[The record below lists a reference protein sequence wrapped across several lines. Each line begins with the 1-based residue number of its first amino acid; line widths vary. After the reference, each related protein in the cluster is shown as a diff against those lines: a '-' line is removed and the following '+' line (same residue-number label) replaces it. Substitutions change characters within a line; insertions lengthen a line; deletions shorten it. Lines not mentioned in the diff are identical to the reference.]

1 MSTKIHNFRIGLFVL
16 AAAALLVGAL
26 LAVGLK
32 AYFGQRDIFETYV
45 TGQVENLSV
54 GALVKLRGLTIGK
67 ITSIEFAGEEY
78 PQYTEQYV
86 VITFE
91 VPRGRAWSAGANDM
105 QRLIDKEV
113 ARGLRARIQAQGF
126 IGANILA
133 LEYVDPKVY
142 PPEPIPW
149 TPKHY
154 YIPSASSQFNRVL
167 ESLEK
172 ILRHV
177 EDLDFADLLERA
189 NKLIDAANRLAGNL
203 NQVDFNQLG
212 TNAVS
217 LIVDFR
223 ETAHDVQRTLSDAQ
237 KAIHG
242 ADLPGVSRDTTA
254 LIAKLSTAAVELRRL
269 LASVDTVELNG
280 SLANVRAA
288 TEELI
293 GLIHNLQQRPSSVL
307 FSKSPNP
314 VSELEKPPKK

>member
-1 MSTKIHNFRIGLFVL
+1 
-16 AAAALLVGAL
+16 
-26 LAVGLK
+26 
-32 AYFGQRDIFETYV
+32 
-45 TGQVENLSV
+45 
-54 GALVKLRGLTIGK
+54 
-67 ITSIEFAGEEY
+67 
-78 PQYTEQYV
+78 
-86 VITFE
+86 
-91 VPRGRAWSAGANDM
+91 M

-189 NKLIDAANRLAGNL
+189 NKLIDAAKGLAGNL

-223 ETAHDVQRTLSDAQ
+223 ETAHDVQRTLSDTQ
-237 KAIHG
+237 KAING
-242 ADLPGVSRDTTA
+242 ADLPGVSRDATA
-254 LIAKLSTAAVELRRL
+254 LIAKLSTTAVELRRL

-314 VSELEKPPKK
+314 VPELEKPPKK